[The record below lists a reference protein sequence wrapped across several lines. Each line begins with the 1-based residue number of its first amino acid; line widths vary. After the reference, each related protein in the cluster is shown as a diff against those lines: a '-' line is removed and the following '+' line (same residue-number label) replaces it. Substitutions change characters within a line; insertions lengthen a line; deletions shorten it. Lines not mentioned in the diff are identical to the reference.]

1 MHMVERSAFYT
12 LPNARARLVT
22 ARLGVV
28 YHQGRD
34 STGLDCGDSYMQGT
48 ALDTLS
54 AFCDAHVHGLSRNE
68 TTLRFHAYKRYAL
81 DAHAV

>member
-1 MHMVERSAFYT
+1 MERSAFYT

-34 STGLDCGDSYMQGT
+34 STGTDCSNSYMQGT

>member
-1 MHMVERSAFYT
+1 MERSAFYT

-34 STGLDCGDSYMQGT
+34 STGTDCGNSYMQGT
-48 ALDTLS
+48 ALATLS
-54 AFCDAHVHGLSRNE
+54 AFCDAHVHGLSRNQ
-68 TTLRFHAYKRYAL
+68 TTLRVHANKRYAL